1 MVQTNHNKVE
11 TAEGHTA
18 LLRAVKSRLLPM
30 VSSKIFPTISRYA
43 AVSVILHNVQWLRLC
58 YLLKLAQMLVPLMKM
73 ATIPCTLPQGKLH
86 WHSGSTLHCSN
97 FFSKTGAFTLIWS
110 GVHRA
115 GSRRMVEALL
125 LRKPANH
132 HLLYRLQPIKSL
144 IMGYRSEPT
153 ASGRLPARWTWPTSS
168 RSSGVALTSSSP
180 MIGVRT
186 ISTAPS

>member
-30 VSSKIFPTISRYA
+30 VSSKTFPTISRYA
-43 AVSVILHNVQWLRLC
+43 AVSVILHSVHDSG
-58 YLLKLAQMLVPLMKM
+58 Y
-73 ATIPCTLPQGKLH
+73 ATCWSWRRCWCH
-86 WHSGSTLHCSN
+86 WWRWQQFPAHCHKVNRIGTVALHCSN
-97 FFSKTGAFTLIWS
+97 FLSKTSAFTLIWS
-110 GVHRA
+110 GLHRA

-132 HLLYRLQPIKSL
+132 HLLYRLQLQPIKSI
-144 IMGYRSEPT
+144 IMGHRSEPT

-180 MIGVRT
+180 MIGIRT